1 MSEITT
7 IYTDIKT
14 KRIVRVSEFNSLTC
28 PADLEDTV
36 WAISPTRLVPLDL
49 KDNPDVYEFTIG
61 RKFKK
66 HNTPVAQEHVAR
78 FKLLSDQIS
87 CLEQL
92 SKILN
97 NLRFTR
103 ANNMFSWNT
112 LVPEYQKEIEMYR
125 STGEQGILL
134 ASMADDPED
143 VPVAIAEFEV
153 KLNTYKD
160 FLVNNE
166 ATWNKWSRKIKQ
178 STQPTL
184 VLDMFKQYTS
194 S

>member
-1 MSEITT
+1 MSIQL
-7 IYTDIKT
+7 IYSDIKT
-14 KRIVRVSEFNSLTC
+14 KRIVRVSEYTSLTC
-28 PADLEDTV
+28 PADIEDTV
-36 WAISPTRLVPLDL
+36 WAICPTAQVS
-49 KDNPDVYEFTIG
+49 PDVRSSFSTYEFTVG

-66 HNTPVAQEHVAR
+66 HETALAEEHVAR
-78 FKLLSDQIS
+78 FKLLDERID

-92 SKILN
+92 SKVLS

-103 ANNMFSWNT
+103 ANNMFGWQQ
-112 LVPEYQKEIEMYR
+112 LIPDYQTEIETYR
-125 STGEQGILL
+125 ATGNAGMLL
-134 ASMADDPED
+134 MSMVDDPED
-143 VPVAIAEFEV
+143 LLIAIAEFEI

-160 FLVNNE
+160 FLINNE

-178 STQPTL
+178 STQPKL